1 LRGEIQLQGGHL
13 VDVNR
18 QRAVIAQVERH
29 HRVVVGIGRVVL
41 RMVIVDVERVNVF
54 HVLLQQEAVDRGWN
68 ARRVVGKIIG
78 IGIGLIAFGQHAIR
92 EAALRFGRVGIARG
106 EVAQERKHFRRGIG
120 CGVRRELIRGQL
132 EIQERQ
138 RFADPL
144 RVQGVNHFPRA
155 DRPVE
160 LRVARSPFLRAVQ
173 AEHDV
178 IFRLE
183 TDVQHGFCGGQH
195 QPDGTAVILK
205 APEVRVIVTAE
216 ENLEFGG
223 LAADAPGDVVGCPL
237 ADFNGVIHLQ
247 CSQYSAVRQLR
258 ADFTACANAD
268 GAGWDAR
275 RAADILTVQ
284 RVVRN
289 LPETADVRRENCSCA
304 LMLRFQHGVGNPP
317 VGALVNIHQHDF
329 ALDIHT
335 LIVIHCAAPD
345 IDNRGGDAF
354 GDGGCRGVGIN
365 RVFRAVHGEGCAVEL
380 PLIALRRR
388 LFDVGQPNA
397 AHFVREIIRR
407 GVFRVAACLTTA
419 VGGVIMEME
428 VSGEAV
434 RDGIGVLGIGGAAER
449 VVEGLQ
455 RASLMR
461 GGGFVGTGAR
471 GQQQD
476 ADKQDEQEN
485 EHRKSLLM
493 Q

>member
-1 LRGEIQLQGGHL
+1 
-13 VDVNR
+13 
-18 QRAVIAQVERH
+18 
-29 HRVVVGIGRVVL
+29 
-41 RMVIVDVERVNVF
+41 M
-54 HVLLQQEAVDRGWN
+54 
-68 ARRVVGKIIG
+68 
-78 IGIGLIAFGQHAIR
+78 
-92 EAALRFGRVGIARG
+92 
-106 EVAQERKHFRRGIG
+106 
-120 CGVRRELIRGQL
+120 
-132 EIQERQ
+132 
-138 RFADPL
+138 
-144 RVQGVNHFPRA
+144 
-155 DRPVE
+155 
-160 LRVARSPFLRAVQ
+160 Q

-183 TDVQHGFCGGQH
+183 TDIQHGFCGGQH

-223 LAADAPGDVVGCPL
+223 LAADAPGDVVGRSL

-247 CSQYSAVRQLR
+247 RSQHSAVRQLR

-275 RAADILTVQ
+275 RTADILTVQ
-284 RVVRN
+284 RVVRD
-289 LPETADVRRENCSCA
+289 LPEAADVRRENRSRA
-304 LMLRFQHGVGNPP
+304 LMFRFQHGVSNPP

-329 ALDIHT
+329 ALDIYP

-345 IDNRGGDAF
+345 VDNRGGDAF
-354 GDGGCRGVGIN
+354 RGGGCRGVGIN
-365 RVFRAVHGEGCAVEL
+365 RVFRAVHGEGCAIEL

-388 LFDVGQPNA
+388 LFDVGQPDS

-434 RDGIGVLGIGGAAER
+434 RDGIGVLGIGGAAEC
-449 VVEGLQ
+449 VVEGFH

-461 GGGFVGTGAR
+461 GGGFVGAGAR